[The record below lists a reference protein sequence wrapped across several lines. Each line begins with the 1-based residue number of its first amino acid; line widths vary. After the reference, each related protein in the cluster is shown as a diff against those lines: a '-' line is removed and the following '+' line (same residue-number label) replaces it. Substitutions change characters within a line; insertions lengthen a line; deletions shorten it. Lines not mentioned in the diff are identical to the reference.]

1 MTRSRLVRDF
11 QTLGVSP
18 GQVIMLHASVKAVG
32 WIVGGPDM
40 ILQALLDVLTPSGTL
55 MMYVGWPDGTQEMDR
70 WPEDRRQAYLD
81 ECPPFDPA
89 TSRAVLEWSILTE
102 YLRTWPGA
110 YRSAHPEA
118 SVAAIGAL
126 AKWITADHPLQY
138 GYGVGSPLAKLV
150 DAGGKVLLLGSPF
163 DAVTLLHYA
172 ENVARVPAKRVV
184 RYQAPLLE
192 NGRRV
197 WKEVEEFDTSNG
209 IVDWEGEDY
218 FALITRRFIGESETG
233 VDSHRVGGADAHLL
247 DAGCLHR
254 FGVAW
259 MERNL
264 GV

>member
-1 MTRSRLVRDF
+1 
-11 QTLGVSP
+11 
-18 GQVIMLHASVKAVG
+18 
-32 WIVGGPDM
+32 
-40 ILQALLDVLTPSGTL
+40 
-55 MMYVGWPDGTQEMDR
+55 
-70 WPEDRRQAYLD
+70 
-81 ECPPFDPA
+81 
-89 TSRAVLEWSILTE
+89 
-102 YLRTWPGA
+102 
-110 YRSAHPEA
+110 
-118 SVAAIGAL
+118 VAAIGAL